1 MTPSPRL
8 RTAAWL
14 LRGISS
20 LPGVLS
26 LANNRLTFTAF
37 GSGNFWPG
45 QLRQLEAD
53 TGRAQL
59 AQRLESDQRSI
70 LLDVPLDEVEAIRF
84 PWYYFSGG
92 VKLTVGGVRY
102 RFGFDRPANTMPS
115 HDVVGNINEIT
126 RGRQSGKAWRK
137 ALGRR

>member
-53 TGRAQL
+53 TGLAQL
-59 AQRLESDQRSI
+59 AQRLENDERAI
-70 LLDVPLDEVEAIRF
+70 LFDVPLAEVEAILF

-92 VKLTVGGVRY
+92 VKFTVGGVRY
-102 RFGFDRPANTMPS
+102 RFGFDKPANTMITG
-115 HDVVGNINEIT
+115 DVEGNINEIA

-137 ALGRR
+137 ALRW